1 MNMNLQWDNLWMWI
15 IFRAVDGEW
24 SDWKD
29 WSPCSTTCGAGT
41 QERERTCTEP
51 RPAFGG
57 NSCVGVSRESKSC
70 QARACPGNIIV
81 LTFFTEAWFSVRHRT
96 WRMFVS
102 FFFGNYSFQL
112 LALHCYCVHS
122 WFREDV
128 YFHGFVAVFPQFT
141 ETGLLGMNGQVVA
154 RLVG

>member
-1 MNMNLQWDNLWMWI
+1 MFKI
-15 IFRAVDGEW
+15 IFRVVDGEW

-70 QARACPGNIIV
+70 QARVCPGKIMV
-81 LTFFTEAWFSVRHRT
+81 LTFFTDARFSERHRHLT
-96 WRMFVS
+96 NARLFFLWELHFSIIGSTLRLVCILDFGKMFVFMAS
-102 FFFGNYSFQL
+102 LLFFLS
-112 LALHCYCVHS
+112 S
-122 WFREDV
+122 R
-128 YFHGFVAVFPQFT
+128 
-141 ETGLLGMNGQVVA
+141 
-154 RLVG
+154 RLDSLE